1 MIMIP
6 LLSKSRRYDPNHGY
20 APVGRCIYCGTD
32 QGLTREHI
40 IPLGLSGDRTLPQA
54 SCVVCAK
61 ITGEIE
67 KKCLRDMLRPIRTR
81 LGMRSRRKKE
91 RPDKLPLHIVRDG
104 RHVTHYLPIKDY
116 PTILGMLS
124 FDQPR
129 FLSGKPP
136 QEDKGGLVA
145 PGLYGLNID
154 VKSYI
159 AEYTKKHGGSGLSFG
174 PIQPGLYARML
185 AKIAHAYTVAEYGVD
200 SFSPFLIE
208 LILSGTDDPFNL
220 VGGDLDDPGTKIH
233 VLKTD
238 DLHAIMIDERE
249 IRGKRCLVVTI
260 QLFACLNAP
269 IYSVV
274 VGEI

>member
-1 MIMIP
+1 M
-6 LLSKSRRYDPNHGY
+6 
-20 APVGRCIYCGTD
+20 
-32 QGLTREHI
+32 
-40 IPLGLSGDRTLPQA
+40 PQA

-67 KKCLRDMLRPIRTR
+67 KKVPARYASAYPNAAWDAQ
-81 LGMRSRRKKE
+81 SAQKE

-174 PIQPGLYARML
+174 PIQPGSTRML

-220 VGGDLDDPGTKIH
+220 VGGDLDHPGAKIH